1 MSYITQSL
9 SNDEQILIKFKPHW
23 AIWIGL
29 IFYTLIA
36 LIFIIITL
44 TNENNIPTLSL
55 IFTILAFIP
64 FLKILFSILGLEQGL
79 TNLRVIKKLGLIG
92 RKTDEM
98 RLSQVETTEVSES
111 VLGRIF
117 GYGKIKIS
125 GVGIS
130 DVVLLYIPNPIEMK
144 KKIDNALFKNYE

>member
-1 MSYITQSL
+1 M
-9 SNDEQILIKFKPHW
+9 
-23 AIWIGL
+23 
-29 IFYTLIA
+29 
-36 LIFIIITL
+36 
-44 TNENNIPTLSL
+44 
-55 IFTILAFIP
+55 LAFIP

>member
-1 MSYITQSL
+1 MSYITKSL
-9 SNDEQILIKFKPHW
+9 SNDEEILIKFKPHW
-23 AIWIGL
+23 AIWIGF
-29 IFYTLIA
+29 IVYTLIA
-36 LIFIIITL
+36 LIFIIATL
-44 TNENNIPTLSL
+44 TNENYPAIMSL
-55 IFTILAFIP
+55 ILTTLVFIP

-130 DVVLLYIPNPIEMK
+130 DVVLLYIPDPIEMK
-144 KKIDNALFKNYE
+144 KKIDNALFNKYE